1 MVYSRVYAMV
11 SPIVPAWRYREI
23 WGDMGSYARYRRD
36 HEAPRP
42 RLVRLRVRV
51 RVRVRD
57 GLGLGLGLG
66 LP

>member
-23 WGDMGSYARYRRD
+23 WGAMRGYRRD

-42 RLVRLRVRV
+42 RLVRLRV
-51 RVRVRD
+51 
-57 GLGLGLGLG
+57 GLGLGFGMG
-66 LP
+66 